1 MKSSNN
7 RFNSSDD
14 PEFDDF
20 LDLLRSGMMGDDDL
34 SDEPDEDYPDLE
46 DDLGLDDVPD
56 EECPMVS
63 HLADIMEAAVERIGF
78 LGLQWEEDEMIEIL
92 ELLGYKKSVYNI
104 QIDLPGDMS
113 EDEKEVMDI
122 IMPEGQLDVDI
133 VKKPREKITED
144 NFRDHR
150 PQEVFNREMKKLA
163 VNFIT
168 KLISEGKGGSSD
180 GSRKEED

>member
-1 MKSSNN
+1 MKSSDND
-7 RFNSSDD
+7 FNSSDD
-14 PEFDDF
+14 SEFDDF
-20 LDLLRSGMMGDDDL
+20 LDLLRSGMKGDDDL

-63 HLADIMEAAVERIGF
+63 HLADVFKDALDRIGF
-78 LGLQWEEDEMIEIL
+78 LGLQWEEEEMIDIL
-92 ELLGYKKSVYNI
+92 KLLGYKKSVYNI

-113 EDEKEVMDI
+113 EDEKKVMDI

-150 PQEVFNREMKKLA
+150 PKEVFNREMKKLA
-163 VNFIT
+163 VSFIT
-168 KLISEGKGGSSD
+168 KLISEGKGGSLD